1 MDKLKQI
8 DEAIRKFNI
17 NKKDIL
23 PEILKKFEEDFAIR
37 FSHESTKIEGNT
49 LSIYEVKTLLVDHIS
64 IAGKS
69 LREIYEVV
77 NHHKAFDYVKA
88 HLSPEDDLDEN
99 LIKDIH
105 EILMDNI
112 FPGGIYR
119 SGNVRITGASF
130 APPSWEKV
138 RDEMKYFIYSY
149 NEKKGKIHPVQLA
162 AWVHAEFIRIH
173 PFQDGNGR
181 CARLL
186 LNYVLMKNEF
196 LPIIIEAKQRPIY
209 YEALDQYGKEGKL
222 EKFQELVEDYELS
235 IIEEFQS

>member
-17 NKKDIL
+17 NKKDVL

-64 IAGKS
+64 VGGKS

-149 NEKKGKIHPVQLA
+149 NEKKDKIHPVQLA

-186 LNYVLMKNEF
+186 LNYVLMKYEF
-196 LPIIIEAKQRPIY
+196 LPIIIEAKERPIY

-235 IIEEFQS
+235 IIKEFQS